1 MIEVIITILIVYFMY
16 YFVSI
21 RRFDKYGH
29 YKDGKK
35 KQVTDYEALPSEVKY
50 FIIKYKIDTNKI
62 NLRALLK
69 LIGFILGLDIAFLSI
84 IGVLIFKNKI
94 VLLLVVSAVLIIPLF
109 LISLKFVGNYFK
121 KKGFVKNE

>member
-1 MIEVIITILIVYFMY
+1 MY
-16 YFVSI
+16 YLVSV

-29 YKDGKK
+29 YKNGEK

-50 FIIKYKIDTNKI
+50 FIVKYKIDTKKT

-84 IGVLIFKNKI
+84 FGVLIFKDNI
-94 VLLLVVSAVLIIPLF
+94 VLLLVVSAILVIPLF